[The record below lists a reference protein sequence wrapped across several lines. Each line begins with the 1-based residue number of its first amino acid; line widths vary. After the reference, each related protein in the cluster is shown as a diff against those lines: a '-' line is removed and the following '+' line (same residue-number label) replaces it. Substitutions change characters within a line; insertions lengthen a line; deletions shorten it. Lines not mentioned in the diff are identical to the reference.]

1 MSGTKLGTGPNFRH
15 DVRRK
20 LGPVPNFVLL
30 ALIAS
35 NGAWAL
41 NASDLPQLVAL
52 DERVVA
58 HMQGPELVWS
68 PEGDYLLV
76 AGYDAAREATAAVV
90 PLDGRPVLPV
100 PNLASP
106 RLVCA
111 PYGGRLACW
120 QRGAPSPTGAS
131 QFLLSIFDPRLGACV
146 PIAGIPP
153 FESAPPV
160 VWLPD
165 PELIGTLRQLKEHT
179 VLVLYDP
186 VAEKLAPLVVTVA
199 GVGTVL
205 RPATGVGR
213 VIVGTVELD
222 GTPEYYLIDTRT
234 GVASNV
240 PEGERAATLTDAA
253 ASAPPGTSQRSGLVA
268 ICRQDGLL
276 VSAPG
281 QGEPRRLL
289 PRGNLGA
296 HGFTAVAPPVWSP
309 TEEHVAYTTRADD
322 GLADVRLVTLG
333 LEEIVCELFYPMAE
347 KPPAPGATVWVCMD
361 LQLDAKGRVIEPK
374 WNTLKAQLEVTSSP
388 LEAPNGLLVRA
399 RSVGLGEEVLKRL
412 TGIADPPAEMEDDR
426 NLRFGPAGTT
436 PQTVLRSFTLPARSG
451 LLAWSQGV
459 STGQVL
465 SVRVTRRAL
474 FLIGAPAGD

>member
-1 MSGTKLGTGPNFRH
+1 MLTAAR
-15 DVRRK
+15 
-20 LGPVPNFVLL
+20 
-30 ALIAS
+30 
-35 NGAWAL
+35 GAWAL
-41 NASDLPQLVAL
+41 EASDLPQLTAL
-52 DERVVA
+52 DERVVVR
-58 HMQGPELVWS
+58 MQGPELVWS

-76 AGYDAAREATAAVV
+76 SGYDAARAATAIAV
-90 PLDGRPVLPV
+90 PLDGRPVVPV

-131 QFLLSIFDPRLGACV
+131 QFLLSIFDPRVGACV
-146 PIAGIPP
+146 PIAGIAP

-165 PELIGTLRQLKEHT
+165 PELIGTLRQQKEHT

-186 VAEKLAPLVVTVA
+186 VAEKLAPLVVSVA

-205 RPATGVGR
+205 RSATGTGR

-222 GTPEYYLIDTRT
+222 GTSEYYLIDTRT

-240 PEGERAATLTDAA
+240 PENERAATLNDAA
-253 ASAPPGTSQRSGLVA
+253 ANAAPGASATSGLVA
-268 ICRQDGLL
+268 LCRQDGLF
-276 VSAPG
+276 VSAPN

-289 PRGNLGA
+289 PRGDLGT
-296 HGFTAVAPPVWSP
+296 HDFTVVAPPVWSP
-309 TEEHVAYTTRADD
+309 TEECIAYTTRADD
-322 GLADVRLVTLG
+322 GLAEVRLVTLG
-333 LEEIVCELFYPMAE
+333 LEEIVCELFYPME
-347 KPPAPGATVWVCMD
+347 ETPPTPGATAWVCMD
-361 LQLDAKGRVIEPK
+361 LQRDEKGRVVEPR
-374 WNTLKAQLEVTSSP
+374 WSTLKAQLEVTSSP

-399 RSVGLGEEVLKRL
+399 RSVGLGEEVLQRL
-412 TGIADPPAEMEDDR
+412 TGLSDPPAEMEDDR
-426 NLRFGPAGTT
+426 NLRIGPAGAA

-451 LLAWSQGV
+451 LLAWSKGA

-465 SVRVTRRAL
+465 RVKVTRRAL
-474 FLIGAPAGD
+474 FLIGTPAKE